1 MIIVLI
7 HWRIKPTAKA
17 EFLTWWENTAVVKNK
32 ENLIGEF
39 LSAPMPADQFKF
51 AVDDL
56 SPKQDEPLH
65 TAFVNVG
72 LWKDWQCFFDE
83 VGHNFNDEKPMPF
96 ESARRTRTILDP
108 QTWRRGGFEL
118 ESTSTCP

>member
-7 HWRIKPTAKA
+7 HWRIKPTA
-17 EFLTWWENTAVVKNK
+17 ESDFLTWWKNTAVVKNK

-39 LSAPMPADQFKF
+39 LSAPMPAGEFKF

-72 LWKDWQCFFDE
+72 LWKDW
-83 VGHNFNDEKPMPF
+83 
-96 ESARRTRTILDP
+96 SASSTKWDTI
-108 QTWRRGGFEL
+108 
-118 ESTSTCP
+118 STMKDLLCHLR